1 MPDKALNAK
10 EYASLIGVGYSTFR
24 KEYGAHPDRFAPHF
38 NVGKCR
44 RWWMSTIVD
53 FHKSKEHGGPEEA

>member
-1 MPDKALNAK
+1 MSERALNAK
-10 EYASLIGVGYSTFR
+10 EYASFIGIGYSTFR
-24 KEYGAHPDRFAPHF
+24 SEFRKHPDRFAPHF
-38 NVGKCR
+38 KVGKCR